1 MRAEARAWLEE
12 SLSGEFAHVRG
23 LGGPGREHE
32 GHQPRQAW
40 ERHLGKA
47 GWTCL
52 AWPERYGGRAASL
65 EDQVAFHE
73 EYARADAP
81 ARVGLIG
88 EGLIGPTIL
97 EVGT

>member
-1 MRAEARAWLEE
+1 MSLREEARAFLEE
-12 SLSGEFAHVRG
+12 SLSGPFAHARG

-32 GHQPRQAW
+32 GHELRQAW
-40 ERHLGKA
+40 ERHLGKH

-81 ARVGLIG
+81 PPGSATSARA
-88 EGLIGPTIL
+88 
-97 EVGT
+97 